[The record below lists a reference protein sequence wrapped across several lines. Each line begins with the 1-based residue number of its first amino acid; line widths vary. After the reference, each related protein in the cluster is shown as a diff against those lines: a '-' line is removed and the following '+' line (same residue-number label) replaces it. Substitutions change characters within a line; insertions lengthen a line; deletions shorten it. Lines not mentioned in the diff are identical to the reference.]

1 MKSFFQ
7 RDFLRLC
14 AALILVSEPAEVFS
28 GNIIAFSNVILQI
41 E

>member
-7 RDFLRLC
+7 RHFLCLC
-14 AALILVSEPAEVFS
+14 TALTLVSAPAEVFS